1 MNNDKKCYEYNPYF
15 FYDNILEF
23 QKKYFKREKERDE
36 MKELSRHILEQQKW
50 HTCEK

>member
-23 QKKYFKREKERDE
+23 QKNISKEKKRE
-36 MKELSRHILEQQKW
+36 MKWKNWAEIF
-50 HTCEK
+50 

>member
-1 MNNDKKCYEYNPYF
+1 MNITHI

-23 QKKYFKREKERDE
+23 QKNISKEKKRE
-36 MKELSRHILEQQKW
+36 MKELSRDILEQQKW